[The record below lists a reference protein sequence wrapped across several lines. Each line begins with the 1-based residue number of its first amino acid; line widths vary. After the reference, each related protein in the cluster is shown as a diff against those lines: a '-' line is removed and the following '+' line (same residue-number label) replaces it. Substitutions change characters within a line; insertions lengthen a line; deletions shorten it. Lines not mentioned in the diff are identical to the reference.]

1 MKPTVGAQ
9 RIAPLFMYSTTL
21 NMIKKSG
28 RMTLTF
34 NKELYSE
41 LLSKYQPKIIKNEND
56 NDYFLVI
63 VEELMSRNKLTP
75 EEDSL
80 LELND
85 RDVQR
90 SH

>member
-1 MKPTVGAQ
+1 
-9 RIAPLFMYSTTL
+9 
-21 NMIKKSG
+21 
-28 RMTLTF
+28 MTLTF

>member
-1 MKPTVGAQ
+1 LKPTVGAQ